1 MNKCEYCEKLFST
14 KSNLSYHQKTA
25 KYCLEK
31 RETEYKEYKCDC
43 EKNFTTKINYD
54 RHKKICNINY
64 IINPYKEE
72 NIKLE
77 NQNKIYIKN
86 IEDKDKQ
93 LENQNKIYLKQ
104 LEDKDKQ
111 LENQN
116 KIYLKQLEDKD
127 KHIRELEAQL
137 ASIALAGVNKSTTT
151 NNNVSNINNK
161 ILNISPLDLNDAEK
175 FKTILDSKFDTN
187 YILDGQKGLAH
198 FAKDHFLKDDD
209 GKLKYV
215 CTDPGRQTFKYKD
228 ELGDI
233 QKDVKAKKLTK
244 ILIDAGL
251 KEKNNTVAVDW
262 WTSDEGKINND
273 KFTILQPKAS
283 EIHNMSEVENTLF
296 VNELSAITTL

>member
-1 MNKCEYCEKLFST
+1 MNNCEYCDKSFST

-31 RETEYKEYKCDC
+31 RETEYKEYKCSC

-54 RHKKICNINY
+54 RHKKICNIND

-77 NQNKIYIKN
+77 NQNKIYLKN
-86 IEDKDKQ
+86 I
-93 LENQNKIYLKQ
+93 
-104 LEDKDKQ
+104 EDKDKQ

-127 KHIRELEAQL
+127 KHIRELEGQL
-137 ASIALAGVNKSTTT
+137 ASIALAGVTKSTTT
-151 NNNVSNINNK
+151 NNNISNINNK

-175 FKTILDSKFDTN
+175 FKTILDSKFNTN

-244 ILIDAGL
+244 ILMDAGL

-273 KFTILQPKAS
+273 RFTALQPKAS
-283 EIHNMSEVENTLF
+283 EIHSMSEVDNTLF

>member
-1 MNKCEYCEKLFST
+1 MNNCQYCEKIFST
-14 KSNLSYHQKTA
+14 KSNLYNHQKTA

-31 RETEYKEYKCDC
+31 RKNIVIVSEEYKCYC
-43 EKNFTTKINYD
+43 EKIFNCKRTFN
-54 RHKKICNINY
+54 RHKKSCNFYDLIIPY
-64 IINPYKEE
+64 IEKLKYKDE
-72 NIKLE
+72 
-77 NQNKIYIKN
+77 
-86 IEDKDKQ
+86 Q
-93 LENQNKIYLKQ
+93 LENQNKIYQ
-104 LEDKDKQ
+104 EQ
-111 LENQN
+111 V
-116 KIYLKQLEDKD
+116 
-127 KHIRELEAQL
+127 KHIKELEAQL
-137 ASIALAGVNKSTTT
+137 ASIALAGVTKSTTT
-151 NNNVSNINNK
+151 NNISNINNK
-161 ILNISPLDLNDAEK
+161 ILNISPLDLNDSEK

-251 KEKNNTVAVDW
+251 KEKNNIIANDW
-262 WTSDEGKINND
+262 WTSDEGKINSD
-273 KFTILQPKAS
+273 RFTTLHPKAS
-283 EIHNMSEVENTLF
+283 EIHSISEVDNTLF

>member
-1 MNKCEYCEKLFST
+1 MNNCEYCDKSFST

-31 RETEYKEYKCDC
+31 RETEYKEYKCSC

-54 RHKKICNINY
+54 RHKKICNIND

-77 NQNKIYIKN
+77 NQNKIYLKN

-104 LEDKDKQ
+104 LEDKDK
-111 LENQN
+111 
-116 KIYLKQLEDKD
+116 
-127 KHIRELEAQL
+127 HIKELEAQL
-137 ASIALAGVNKSTTT
+137 ASIALAGVTKSTTT
-151 NNNVSNINNK
+151 NNNISNINNK
-161 ILNISPLDLNDAEK
+161 ILNISPLDLNDSEK
-175 FKTILDSKFDTN
+175 FKTILDSKFNTN

-244 ILIDAGL
+244 ILMDAGL

-273 KFTILQPKAS
+273 RFTTLQPKAS
-283 EIHNMSEVENTLF
+283 EIHSMSEVDNTLF

>member
-1 MNKCEYCEKLFST
+1 MNNCEYCDKSFST

-31 RETEYKEYKCDC
+31 RETEYKEYKCSC

-54 RHKKICNINY
+54 RHKKICNIND

-77 NQNKIYIKN
+77 NQNKIYLKN
-86 IEDKDKQ
+86 I
-93 LENQNKIYLKQ
+93 
-104 LEDKDKQ
+104 EDKDKQ

-127 KHIRELEAQL
+127 KHIRELEGQL
-137 ASIALAGVNKSTTT
+137 ASIALAGVTKSTTT
-151 NNNVSNINNK
+151 NNNISNINNK

-175 FKTILDSKFDTN
+175 FKTILDSKFNTN

-244 ILIDAGL
+244 ILMDAGL

-273 KFTILQPKAS
+273 RFTTLQPKAS
-283 EIHNMSEVENTLF
+283 EIHSMSEVDNTLF

>member
-1 MNKCEYCEKLFST
+1 MNKCEYCQKLFST

-31 RETEYKEYKCDC
+31 RETEYKEYKCSC

-54 RHKKICNINY
+54 RHKKICNIND

-77 NQNKIYIKN
+77 NQNKIYLKN
-86 IEDKDKQ
+86 I
-93 LENQNKIYLKQ
+93 
-104 LEDKDKQ
+104 EDKDKQ

-137 ASIALAGVNKSTTT
+137 ASIALAGVTKSTTT
-151 NNNVSNINNK
+151 NNISNINNK
-161 ILNISPLDLNDAEK
+161 ILNISPFDLNDSKK

-244 ILIDAGL
+244 ILMDAGL

-273 KFTILQPKAS
+273 RFTTLQPKAS
-283 EIHNMSEVENTLF
+283 EIHSMSEVDNTLF

>member
-25 KYCLEK
+25 KYCLDK
-31 RETEYKEYKCDC
+31 QKKTISNKYKCNGCD
-43 EKNFTTKINYD
+43 KLFTTKLIYE
-54 RHKKICNINY
+54 RHNNICNISY
-64 IINPYKEE
+64 IINPYKE
-72 NIKLE
+72 NIIKLE
-77 NQNKIYIKN
+77 EQIKYKDEQLNNK
-86 IEDKDKQ
+86 DD
-93 LENQNKIYLKQ
+93 
-104 LEDKDKQ
+104 
-111 LENQN
+111 QN

-137 ASIALAGVNKSTTT
+137 ASIALAGVTKSTTT

>member
-14 KSNLSYHQKTA
+14 KSNLTNHHKTA
-25 KYCLEK
+25 KYCIDK
-31 RETEYKEYKCDC
+31 RKNGNINEYKCCC
-43 EKNFTTKINYD
+43 ETIFTSKKNLD
-54 RHKKICNINY
+54 RHKKTCNIY
-64 IINPYKEE
+64 DVIQPYKDGNIKLQNE
-72 NIKLE
+72 NIKLQNE
-77 NQNKIYIKN
+77 NIKF
-86 IEDKDKQ
+86 
-93 LENQNKIYLKQ
+93 ENQNKIYLEQ
-104 LEDKDKQ
+104 LENKDKQ
-111 LENQN
+111 IKELQ
-116 KIYLKQLEDKD
+116 DK
-127 KHIRELEAQL
+127 LT
-137 ASIALAGVNKSTTT
+137 SIALAGVSKSTTT
-151 NNNVSNINNK
+151 NNINNINNK

-251 KEKNNTVAVDW
+251 KEKNNTISNDW

-273 KFTILQPKAS
+273 RFTTLQPKAS
-283 EIHNMSEVENTLF
+283 EIHSISEVDNTLF

>member
-1 MNKCEYCEKLFST
+1 MNKCEYCQKLFST

-31 RETEYKEYKCDC
+31 RETEYKEYKCSC

-54 RHKKICNINY
+54 RHKKICNITD

-77 NQNKIYIKN
+77 NQNKIYLKN

-104 LEDKDKQ
+104 LEDKDK
-111 LENQN
+111 
-116 KIYLKQLEDKD
+116 
-127 KHIRELEAQL
+127 HIKELEAQL
-137 ASIALAGVNKSTTT
+137 ASIALAGVTKSTTT
-151 NNNVSNINNK
+151 NNNISNINNK
-161 ILNISPLDLNDAEK
+161 ILNISPLDLNDSEK
-175 FKTILDSKFDTN
+175 FKTILDSKFNTN

-198 FAKDHFLKDDD
+198 FAKDHFLKDDY

-251 KEKNNTVAVDW
+251 KEKNNTISNDW
-262 WTSDEGKINND
+262 WTSYEGKINND
-273 KFTILQPKAS
+273 ALKFIQ
-283 EIHNMSEVENTLF
+283 
-296 VNELSAITTL
+296 NELNYKILAEVGKDFIMGKNE

>member
-1 MNKCEYCEKLFST
+1 MNKCEYCQKLFST

-31 RETEYKEYKCDC
+31 RETEYKEYKCSC

-54 RHKKICNINY
+54 RHKKICNIND

-77 NQNKIYIKN
+77 NQNKIYLKN
-86 IEDKDKQ
+86 I
-93 LENQNKIYLKQ
+93 
-104 LEDKDKQ
+104 EDKDKQ

-137 ASIALAGVNKSTTT
+137 ASIALAGVTKSTTT
-151 NNNVSNINNK
+151 NNISNINNK
-161 ILNISPLDLNDAEK
+161 ILNISPFDLNDSKK
-175 FKTILDSKFDTN
+175 FKSILDSKFDTN

-244 ILIDAGL
+244 ILMDAGL

-273 KFTILQPKAS
+273 RFTTLQPKAS
-283 EIHNMSEVENTLF
+283 EIHSMSEVDNTLF